1 MNGCETI
8 SLMHFE
14 AFRLN
19 EPELNERLLGS
30 FPELKSEFED
40 YVSWQDGM
48 ETGAFLTYEDVFR
61 PYIEHALATGDSAFL
76 ERTAVFIENLFL
88 TGDDYAMSVVYVG
101 VLEGLKADCDNDRVR
116 AFLKPVTREQFDE
129 LV

>member
-1 MNGCETI
+1 MNE
-8 SLMHFE
+8 S
-14 AFRLN
+14 
-19 EPELNERLLGS
+19 ELNERLLGS
-30 FPELKSEFED
+30 FPELKSEFEN

-61 PYIEHALATGDSAFL
+61 PCIEHALATGDSAFL
-76 ERTAVFIENLFL
+76 ERAAVFIESLFL

-101 VLEGLKADCDNDRVR
+101 VLEGLKANCNNDKVR

-129 LV
+129 LVY

>member
-1 MNGCETI
+1 MNE
-8 SLMHFE
+8 S
-14 AFRLN
+14 
-19 EPELNERLLGS
+19 ELNEKLLIS

-61 PYIEHALATGDSAFL
+61 PHVERALTTGDSVFL
-76 ERTAVFIENLFL
+76 ERAADFIEGLYL
-88 TGDDYAMSVVYVG
+88 TGDDYATSVVYVG
-101 VLEGLKADCDNDRVR
+101 ILEGLKADCDNDKVR

-129 LV
+129 LVY

>member
-1 MNGCETI
+1 MNE
-8 SLMHFE
+8 S
-14 AFRLN
+14 
-19 EPELNERLLGS
+19 ELNEKLLVS

-61 PYIEHALATGDSAFL
+61 PHVEHALATGDSVFL
-76 ERTAVFIENLFL
+76 ERAADFIEALYL

-101 VLEGLKADCDNDRVR
+101 ILEGLKAGCDNEKVR
-116 AFLKPVTREQFDE
+116 EFLKPVTLEQFDE
-129 LV
+129 LVY